1 MTNIDD
7 ITGAWDYA
15 TLPPNVSVGK
25 GCFLESKGSFGRF
38 RSLKQPGLV
47 IGAETAIYTWTTF
60 NVEPSAF
67 VEIGERCVLVG
78 AVLMCADRI
87 TIGNDVVISYQVTI
101 ADSDFHPHNPEERR
115 RDAVANAP
123 FGNRLERPTIESRSV
138 TIEDGAWIGIGAIV
152 LKGVRV
158 GRGARVGPGSVVVA
172 DVAPGTLVLGNPA
185 RIVEGKS
192 W

>member
-1 MTNIDD
+1 M
-7 ITGAWDYA
+7 G
-15 TLPPNVSVGK
+15 
-25 GCFLESKGSFGRF
+25 GSAA
-38 RSLKQPGLV
+38 S
-47 IGAETAIYTWTTF
+47 

-101 ADSDFHPHNPEERR
+101 ADSDFHPHNPQERK